1 MGKFSCAQQVVR
13 TVRVELVQHVL
24 VDLYLS
30 QLQVLV
36 SAALQ
41 TV

>member
-1 MGKFSCAQQVVR
+1 MGKFSFVRQVVR

-36 SAALQ
+36 SAALP
-41 TV
+41 TA

>member
-1 MGKFSCAQQVVR
+1 MGKFSFVRQVVR

-30 QLQVLV
+30 QLPALV
-36 SAALQ
+36 SAALP
-41 TV
+41 TA